1 MPWVILVVL
10 AVLALL
16 ILAGPPLE
24 RIIDRIWPPDG
35 VRSSYHPNRPHE
47 RR

>member
-1 MPWVILVVL
+1 MPWVVLVIL
-10 AVLALL
+10 AVLAIL

-24 RIIDRIWPPDG
+24 RIIERIWLPDG
-35 VRSSYHPNRPHE
+35 IRPPHSHRSHE

>member
-1 MPWVILVVL
+1 MSWVTLVIL
-10 AVLALL
+10 AVLAIL

-24 RIIDRIWPPDG
+24 RIIDRLWPPDG
-35 VRSSYHPNRPHE
+35 VRPPHHLSRPHE